1 MDELSAA
8 RKRLKASFYDI
19 EREYKDIER
28 EYSELCRQRESRL
41 TERLNE
47 LNRTKNVIAQASGN
61 PDAAHNDIVEVN
73 AGGKIVVAKRSTL
86 IQLEGTRLEALF
98 SGRWDKKLLRDS
110 HGRIFLDVDPTCFR
124 AIVDYLNEILISSK
138 DSPPNPPS
146 VDDEHEH
153 ILHHQLKL
161 FGLEP
166 TEDLP
171 DSIIINING
180 NWKILHDWLKED
192 GSDGDFSL
200 LYQGSRDGQS
210 GSAFHYKCDDKDCTL
225 TIIQTTDGKVIGGY
239 SNTPWSSSGGDT
251 AANKAF
257 LFAISGAA
265 FHLRAK

>member
-1 MDELSAA
+1 M
-8 RKRLKASFYDI
+8 
-19 EREYKDIER
+19 
-28 EYSELCRQRESRL
+28 
-41 TERLNE
+41 
-47 LNRTKNVIAQASGN
+47 
-61 PDAAHNDIVEVN
+61 
-73 AGGKIVVAKRSTL
+73 
-86 IQLEGTRLEALF
+86 F

-166 TEDLP
+166 TEELP
-171 DSIIINING
+171 DSNIINING
-180 NWKILHDWLKED
+180 HWKILHDWLKED